1 MRAPVQTNCEVS
13 MYDWMIYEETDE
25 EMNDDAVQPGFAFN
39 GQGYYDEEGIWHDP
53 EVEEAYEE

>member
-1 MRAPVQTNCEVS
+1 

-25 EMNDDAVQPGFAFN
+25 ETNDDAVQPGFAFN
-39 GQGYYDEEGIWHDP
+39 GQGYYDENGIWHDP

>member
-1 MRAPVQTNCEVS
+1 
-13 MYDWMIYEETDE
+13 MYDWMINE
-25 EMNDDAVQPGFAFN
+25 EMFEDESDDDQVMPGFAFN

>member
-1 MRAPVQTNCEVS
+1 

-25 EMNDDAVQPGFAFN
+25 EMNDDAVQPGLAFN